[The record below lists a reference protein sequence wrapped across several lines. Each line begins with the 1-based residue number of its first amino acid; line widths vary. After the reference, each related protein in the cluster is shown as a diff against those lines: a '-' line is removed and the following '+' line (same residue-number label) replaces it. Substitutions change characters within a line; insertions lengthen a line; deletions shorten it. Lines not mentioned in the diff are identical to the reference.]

1 MEEDNDKP
9 SRHTH
14 RQRTVRKCRRAAKE
28 GDYSK
33 VLTEFM
39 ELCLLEMEGNKELG
53 KYITPRLILDIIHAQ
68 LLIEKAKKDSGE
80 VVGEDADL
88 KAFQDRLKVM
98 KGGKK

>member
-1 MEEDNDKP
+1 MEDNEKP

-33 VLTEFM
+33 VLKEFM
-39 ELCLLEMEGNKELG
+39 ELCLLEMEGNKELA
-53 KYITPRLILDIIHAQ
+53 KNITPRLILDIIHAQ
-68 LLIEKAKKDSGE
+68 LMLKKAQKDLGE
-80 VVGEDADL
+80 VGEDADF

-98 KGGKK
+98 KGGKN